1 MATLY
6 LVRTNAVRGREADF
20 DAWYEAVHL
29 PEVLAIPGFLSAQ
42 RYRLS
47 PQQMLPD
54 QQHGWLAVYEID
66 SSDIAGT
73 LDRLRGA
80 THLQMS
86 DALDLAS
93 IDAAVFE
100 AHGAQQFSA

>member
-1 MATLY
+1 M
-6 LVRTNAVRGREADF
+6 
-20 DAWYEAVHL
+20 
-29 PEVLAIPGFLSAQ
+29 LAIPGFLSAQ

-47 PQQMLPD
+47 AQQMLPD
-54 QQHGWLAVYEID
+54 QQYGWLAVYEID
-66 SSDIAGT
+66 SADVAGT

-86 DALDLAS
+86 DAFDFAS

-100 AHGAQQFSA
+100 AHGPQQFSA

>member
-6 LVRTNAVRGREADF
+6 IVRTNAVRGREAEF
-20 DAWYEAVHL
+20 DRWYDTVHL
-29 PEVLAIPGFLSAQ
+29 PEVLALPGFLSAQ

-47 PQQMLPD
+47 AQQVLPD